1 MGIDASSSNSNTA
14 RSKQRPPPSAQATAA
29 PMLPPLM
36 PSVVNRHQA
45 PALRTPPPGPY
56 SAVTR
61 PLTHTGVQC
70 ITHGAQPPPAPQEQQ
85 RCSPV
90 PFLPHTVN
98 GSDRPAGGDGVG
110 VGGGVGGR
118 RCYMR
123 KVCTSADEP
132 HMAHVDASVELD
144 PSGEGT
150 EHHHRQQRCPPRKL
164 TRPLAEWLL
173 VPDDVLR
180 KRLKVVCRECGKS
193 FRICKSD
200 AQCVSP
206 PPDQVTAA

>member
-1 MGIDASSSNSNTA
+1 
-14 RSKQRPPPSAQATAA
+14 
-29 PMLPPLM
+29 MLPPLM
-36 PSVVNRHQA
+36 PSGVHRPQA

-90 PFLPHTVN
+90 PFLPHTAN
-98 GSDRPAGGDGVG
+98 GSDRSAGGDGD
-110 VGGGVGGR
+110 GVGGR

-123 KVCTSADEP
+123 KVCTSADAP

-150 EHHHRQQRCPPRKL
+150 EDHHRQQRCPTRKL

-200 AQCVSP
+200 AQCDECVSP